1 VPEWARAG
9 PQPPLNDLLALAGVA
24 RRVSQ
29 VYRMLFN
36 SYEFLFAFLPVT
48 WIGHEILRRFGLRAA
63 AMAWLAAASAL
74 FYASWNPRLLPVL
87 LASILINYAV
97 GGWLGRQARRSGR
110 GSRVLLALGLT
121 FNLGLLGYF
130 KYTNF
135 LVDNLDLLF
144 GLDLVLAKI
153 ALPIGIS
160 FFTFQK
166 IAYLIDNHRGVARP
180 RGFLEFLLFV
190 LFFPQLIA
198 GPIVHY
204 GEMMPQLAR
213 PSPAPVADRLAVGL
227 TILVIGLIKKVVIAD
242 TMAIPATSLFDAAAH
257 GHQPA
262 LIESWIGTLCYA
274 FQIYFD
280 FSGYSDMAVGLAWMF
295 GLRLPVNFASPY
307 KATSIA
313 DFWQRWHITLS
324 RFLKDYLYIPLGGN
338 RRGSARRHVNLLVT
352 MLLGGLWHGA
362 AWTFVLWG
370 LLHGAMLVVHR
381 LWRESARAP
390 RLGPWLARGLTLLC
404 VVLAWVSFRAPDLQ
418 TALSVYR
425 GLAGLNGVLL
435 PPPVAESLNWLP
447 GIGALLTAGP
457 IDVDHPLTTML
468 WILVLLAVVWALP
481 NTHQWLGSAS
491 PALPFEGYP
500 ATALAPAPRLLQ
512 WRPNWLYGLSFAG
525 GLFICVVKLNDVS
538 PFIYFQ
544 F

>member
-1 VPEWARAG
+1 MPEWARAG

-29 VYRMLFN
+29 ISRMLFN
-36 SYEFLFAFLPVT
+36 SYEFLFAFLPIT
-48 WIGHEILRRFGLRAA
+48 WIGHEILRRLGLRAA

-87 LASILINYAV
+87 LVSILINYAV
-97 GGWLGRQARRSGR
+97 GGWLGRQARRSRR

-166 IAYLIDNHRGVARP
+166 IAYLIDNYRGVARP

-242 TMAIPATSLFDAAAH
+242 AMAIPATSLFDAAAH

-362 AWTFVLWG
+362 AWPFVLWG

-435 PPPVAESLNWLP
+435 PPPVAKSLNWLP

-457 IDVDHPLTTML
+457 IDVDHPLTTLL
-468 WILVLLAVVWALP
+468 WILALLAVVWVLP
-481 NTHQWLGSAS
+481 NTHQWLGPAS
-491 PALPFEGYP
+491 PALPSEGYP
-500 ATALAPAPRLLQ
+500 ATAPAPPPRLLQ